1 MTLTEMSLTYQT
13 NAAAIHGRIVELR
26 NQEKTLTDPDDL
38 FHLRRRISELLPL
51 WREARELAV
60 LTAHY
65 YDRSYHIHAL
75 TPEAAN
81 GLAISPYGF
90 GKTRRTTANSWTA
103 SAGICGG
110 PGNRS

>member
-65 YDRSYHIHAL
+65 YDRSYHRHEGYTL
-75 TPEAAN
+75 
-81 GLAISPYGF
+81 
-90 GKTRRTTANSWTA
+90 
-103 SAGICGG
+103 
-110 PGNRS
+110 